1 MNFKCI
7 IKISVFIITFYSSA
21 QSQYTVTGI
30 ISDNNNKG
38 IPYVNVLLIKAN
50 DSTLIKGTIS
60 SDNGTYKIENVKN
73 DTYIIMSSSV
83 GFNTTYSKPFY
94 LNSDY
99 KAEKLT
105 LTEGEQLNEV
115 LVEAKKPL
123 YEQKVDRMV
132 INVEN
137 SIVSAGGTALE
148 VLERSPGVNVNR
160 QSNSISI
167 AGKEGVVV
175 MVNDKISYM
184 PASALVQML
193 EGMSA
198 DNISSIELITTPPA
212 NFDAEGNAGYIN
224 IKLKKRT
231 DLGLNGSYS
240 MSAGYGKGITNNNNL
255 NFNYRKN
262 KINLYG
268 SYGFSIDKRAQI
280 FKTSRQYEEN
290 GDLLTSSTITDRD
303 PRQRNHN
310 IRLGLDVD
318 LSEKTIMGMFVNAF
332 DNRWSMDAINNS
344 FDTENGTPT
353 SYVILDNDEINHLKH
368 FGINYNIKHNFS
380 ENKFLSFDIDYLN
393 YKFNNPT
400 NYRNSFYDENN
411 DFLRLELLRSGKITP
426 IKTWVSK
433 LDYSNKINDKVK
445 IETGVKA
452 TKSNFEND
460 VNVDDYVNNAWVQ
473 DASLTNKSDLDE
485 KIYAAYGALEYNFN
499 EKTSIKTGLRYEHT
513 NSKLNTDTQGTVVDR
528 DYGIWF
534 PSVFLSRKIND
545 TLSLNLSY
553 SKRITRPTF
562 NDLAPFVIFFDPNT
576 FLSGNASLQ
585 PAISNAFK
593 FDVNYKSYFLSFQY
607 TNEDSSIANFQ
618 ERIDTDTGRLIFEA
632 ANLDLH

>member
-1 MNFKCI
+1 MRF
-7 IKISVFIITFYSSA
+7 
-21 QSQYTVTGI
+21 
-30 ISDNNNKG
+30 
-38 IPYVNVLLIKAN
+38 LL
-50 DSTLIKGTIS
+50 
-60 SDNGTYKIENVKN
+60 
-73 DTYIIMSSSV
+73 
-83 GFNTTYSKPFY
+83 KP
-94 LNSDY
+94 
-99 KAEKLT
+99 
-105 LTEGEQLNEV
+105 
-115 LVEAKKPL
+115 KKPL

-262 KINLYG
+262 KTNLYG

-290 GDLLTSSTITDRD
+290 GDLLASSTITDRD

-310 IRLGLDVD
+310 LRLGLDVD
-318 LSEKTIMGMFVNAF
+318 LSEKTITGVLVNTF

-353 SYVILDNDEINHLKH
+353 SYVILDNDEINQLKH
-368 FGINYNIKHNFS
+368 FGINYNIKHNFT

-433 LDYSNKINDKVK
+433 LDYSNKINDKLK
-445 IETGVKA
+445 IETGS
-452 TKSNFEND
+452 KSH
-460 VNVDDYVNNAWVQ
+460 
-473 DASLTNKSDLDE
+473 
-485 KIYAAYGALEYNFN
+485 KI
-499 EKTSIKTGLRYEHT
+499 
-513 NSKLNTDTQGTVVDR
+513 
-528 DYGIWF
+528 
-534 PSVFLSRKIND
+534 
-545 TLSLNLSY
+545 
-553 SKRITRPTF
+553 
-562 NDLAPFVIFFDPNT
+562 
-576 FLSGNASLQ
+576 
-585 PAISNAFK
+585 K
-593 FDVNYKSYFLSFQY
+593 F
-607 TNEDSSIANFQ
+607 
-618 ERIDTDTGRLIFEA
+618 
-632 ANLDLH
+632 